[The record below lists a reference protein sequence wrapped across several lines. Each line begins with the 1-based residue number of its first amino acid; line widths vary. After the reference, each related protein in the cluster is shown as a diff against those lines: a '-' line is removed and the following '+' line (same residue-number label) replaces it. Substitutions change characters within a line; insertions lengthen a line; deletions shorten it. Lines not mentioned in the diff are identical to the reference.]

1 MFAPARHTCPYGTSP
16 PQTLRSFTRGRWYLM
31 VTLVIPILCV
41 ICAPWLWSGI
51 SSTSDC
57 ASAVRDNTTA
67 TINMNPHKP
76 VLTKCLEIVLEIVLK
91 LEIVWK
97 LGTLMDM
104 GNALL
109 CELQP
114 ELR

>member
-1 MFAPARHTCPYGTSP
+1 
-16 PQTLRSFTRGRWYLM
+16 
-31 VTLVIPILCV
+31 
-41 ICAPWLWSGI
+41 
-51 SSTSDC
+51 
-57 ASAVRDNTTA
+57 
-67 TINMNPHKP
+67 MNPHKP

-109 CELQP
+109 
-114 ELR
+114 